1 MKVQTKWFGE
11 IEVSEDKIIT
21 FDKGI
26 IGFEDWKKYT
36 LVYDAEKEENISI
49 IWLPVMK
56 PEFVYETYDPVVED
70 ELLKS
75 LGDDIQDD
83 NIRVYCALTVP
94 QDITKMTINLKAP
107 IIVDFDTMKGI
118 QLIADNS
125 EYQVRYPI
133 YDILRRRTNMLALS
147 RKKDEA
153 IIIND
158 DIEITIIEIKGD
170 QVKLGISAPK
180 SVPIYRK
187 EVYAQILDSNKEAAS
202 SVDVKSLNQLFKK

>member
-26 IGFEDWKKYT
+26 I
-36 LVYDAEKEENISI
+36 AEKEENISI
-49 IWLPVMK
+49 IWLQAIDEPTLALPVMK

-133 YDILRRRTNMLALS
+133 YDIL
-147 RKKDEA
+147 KKEE
-153 IIIND
+153 N
-158 DIEITIIEIKGD
+158 
-170 QVKLGISAPK
+170 
-180 SVPIYRK
+180 
-187 EVYAQILDSNKEAAS
+187 
-202 SVDVKSLNQLFKK
+202 

>member
-1 MKVQTKWFGE
+1 M
-11 IEVSEDKIIT
+11 IIS
-21 FDKGI
+21 
-26 IGFEDWKKYT
+26 
-36 LVYDAEKEENISI
+36 A
-49 IWLPVMK
+49 
-56 PEFVYETYDPVVED
+56 
-70 ELLKS
+70 
-75 LGDDIQDD
+75 
-83 NIRVYCALTVP
+83 VYCALTVP

-133 YDILRRRTNMLALS
+133 YDISKEGGELICS
-147 RKKDEA
+147 HYQEKKDEA

>member
-1 MKVQTKWFGE
+1 MQVDTRWFGTVD
-11 IEVSEDKIIT
+11 IDDNKIVT
-21 FDKGI
+21 FDLGI
-26 IGFEDWKKYT
+26 IGFEDCKRFT
-36 LVYDAEKEENISI
+36 LIYDVEKGDEAAIMWLQSLDEAALA
-49 IWLPVMK
+49 LPVMK

-133 YDILRRRTNMLALS
+133 YDIL
-147 RKKDEA
+147 KKEE
-153 IIIND
+153 N
-158 DIEITIIEIKGD
+158 
-170 QVKLGISAPK
+170 
-180 SVPIYRK
+180 
-187 EVYAQILDSNKEAAS
+187 
-202 SVDVKSLNQLFKK
+202 

>member
-1 MKVQTKWFGE
+1 MQVDTRWFGTVD
-11 IEVSEDKIIT
+11 IDDNKIVT
-21 FDKGI
+21 FDLGI
-26 IGFEDWKKYT
+26 IGFEDCKKFT
-36 LVYDAEKEENISI
+36 LIYDVEKGDEAAIMWLQSLDEAALA
-49 IWLPVMK
+49 LPVMK

-125 EYQVRYPI
+125 EYKVRYPI
-133 YDILRRRTNMLALS
+133 YDIL
-147 RKKDEA
+147 KKEE
-153 IIIND
+153 N
-158 DIEITIIEIKGD
+158 
-170 QVKLGISAPK
+170 
-180 SVPIYRK
+180 
-187 EVYAQILDSNKEAAS
+187 
-202 SVDVKSLNQLFKK
+202 

>member
-11 IEVSEDKIIT
+11 IEVSDDKIIT

-49 IWLPVMK
+49 IWLQAIDEPTLALPVMK

-83 NIRVYCALTVP
+83 NIRVYCAPVSYTHLTLP
-94 QDITKMTINLKAP
+94 TKA
-107 IIVDFDTMKGI
+107 
-118 QLIADNS
+118 
-125 EYQVRYPI
+125 
-133 YDILRRRTNMLALS
+133 
-147 RKKDEA
+147 
-153 IIIND
+153 
-158 DIEITIIEIKGD
+158 
-170 QVKLGISAPK
+170 
-180 SVPIYRK
+180 
-187 EVYAQILDSNKEAAS
+187 
-202 SVDVKSLNQLFKK
+202 

>member
-11 IEVSEDKIIT
+11 IEVSDDKIIT

-49 IWLPVMK
+49 IWLQAIDEPTLALPVMK

-75 LGDDIQDD
+75 LGDDLQDD

-125 EYQVRYPI
+125 EYKVRYPI
-133 YDILRRRTNMLALS
+133 YDIL
-147 RKKDEA
+147 KKEE
-153 IIIND
+153 N
-158 DIEITIIEIKGD
+158 
-170 QVKLGISAPK
+170 
-180 SVPIYRK
+180 
-187 EVYAQILDSNKEAAS
+187 
-202 SVDVKSLNQLFKK
+202 